1 MNKDAVIGF
10 IYTKIDIF
18 SLTSEHFY
26 NIFATK
32 KVLTLSKNNIN
43 YENSRLF
50 EFEQY

>member
-1 MNKDAVIGF
+1 MNKDVVIGF

-32 KVLTLSKNNIN
+32 KSINTLQK
-43 YENSRLF
+43 
-50 EFEQY
+50 QYKL